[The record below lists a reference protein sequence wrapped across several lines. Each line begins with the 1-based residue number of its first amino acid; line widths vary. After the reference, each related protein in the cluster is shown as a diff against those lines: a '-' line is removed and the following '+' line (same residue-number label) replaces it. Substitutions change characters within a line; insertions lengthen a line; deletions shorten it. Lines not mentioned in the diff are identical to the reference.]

1 MADYFRRN
9 NEKRKSIRKT
19 RKDKENLL
27 RKSKKIKGEIKA
39 AEKNQERK
47 TKREL
52 LKIITDVLALEE
64 DSLNI
69 FFKDNHS
76 LLVGFLVTELD
87 EDTKLKYIKAGEKI
101 LLKIENEKLKKKEKI
116 KMKEEDINE

>member
-1 MADYFRRN
+1 MKKESLL
-9 NEKRKSIRKT
+9 EKQERIKRT
-19 RKDKENLL
+19 YLERA
-27 RKSKKIKGEIKA
+27 KKIKGEIKA

-69 FFKDNHS
+69 FLKDNHS
-76 LLVGFLVTELD
+76 LLVGFLITKLD
-87 EDTKLKYIKAGEKI
+87 EDIKLKYIKAGEKI

>member
-1 MADYFRRN
+1 MHN
-9 NEKRKSIRKT
+9 NGLIFT
-19 RKDKENLL
+19 
-27 RKSKKIKGEIKA
+27 
-39 AEKNQERK
+39 
-47 TKREL
+47 
-52 LKIITDVLALEE
+52 
-64 DSLNI
+64 SLNI

-101 LLKIENEKLKKKEKI
+101 LLKIEDEKLKKKEKM

>member
-1 MADYFRRN
+1 MADF
-9 NEKRKSIRKT
+9 
-19 RKDKENLL
+19 DFL
-27 RKSKKIKGEIKA
+27 KG
-39 AEKNQERK
+39 
-47 TKREL
+47 TL